1 MTAKTTGEGLPVPGP
16 GRDSAYS
23 PEMNDAARKLA
34 LLGLNDE
41 ELAAFF
47 GVHVSTYYRW
57 KKEFPAFHEAV
68 NAGKVIADAN
78 VAESLY
84 KRATGEFVVVEKMHV
99 NKMTGEA
106 TAVKLTQYVPGE
118 ASAAMNWLKNR
129 RRQDWQD
136 KVDHNHSGSI
146 EVSTKEQRDAAVAA
160 ATRADT

>member
-16 GRDSAYS
+16 GRDSLYT

-34 LLGLNDE
+34 LLGLTDE
-41 ELAAFF
+41 EMATFF

-57 KKEFPAFHEAV
+57 KAENPAFHEAV

-78 VAESLY
+78 VADSLY
-84 KRATGEFVVVEKMHV
+84 KRATGEHVQIEKVVK
-99 NKMTGEA
+99 NAKTGEHS
-106 TAVKLTQYVPGE
+106 TIKVMTYIPGE

-136 KVDHNHSGSI
+136 KVDHSHSGSLEI
-146 EVSTKEQRDAAVAA
+146 TSKEQRDAAVAA